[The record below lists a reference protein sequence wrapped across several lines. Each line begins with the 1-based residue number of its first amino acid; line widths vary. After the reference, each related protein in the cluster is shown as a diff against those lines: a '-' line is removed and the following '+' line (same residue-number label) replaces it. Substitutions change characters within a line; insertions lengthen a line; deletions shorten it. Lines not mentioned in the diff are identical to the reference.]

1 MSVYTP
7 ILDDGINVMGSGPG
21 PEPEPPTVLS
31 VSPDEGSIAG
41 GSASWDPYTVTITG
55 EGFGEPEAG
64 VSVRF
69 GDKPATTIDTWTD
82 TEITGIAPPTG
93 EELGPVDVTVIPAA
107 GVPGTLEDG
116 FTYVEAPPMATL
128 ESAEPSSGPLAG
140 GTQVTLTG
148 TGFSHNLQEIKIG
161 NNGDPWDFEVISDTE
176 VVATSSP
183 RAAEVTA
190 SFFITT
196 AGGRNT
202 STGVNF
208 TYLPVPTASS
218 LSPSSGSE
226 DGGYEVTLTGTGW
239 WSGSQA
245 PTVMVDGNE
254 VDWFTD
260 SETSVT
266 FTMPAGTGE
275 VPVTVTTNGGTS
287 DPLTFTYD
295 PPPPPVPTLSTVDP
309 SEVLAGEEI
318 TLTGTGLTGA
328 TGATLTGQNDEG
340 TFGLEDVTVVSDTS
354 ITATVPEET
363 VFGDYDLTVTTPGGE
378 SNSIQLALPEV
389 EEEG

>member
-128 ESAEPSSGPLAG
+128 ESAEPNSGPEAG
-140 GTQVTLTG
+140 GTEVTLTG

-161 NNGDPWDFEVISDTE
+161 NNGNPWDFEVISDTE
-176 VVATSSP
+176 VLATSAPMYTPSG
-183 RAAEVTA
+183 

-202 STGVNF
+202 STGVSF
-208 TYLPVPTASS
+208 TYLPVPTASA

-226 DGGYEVTLTGTGW
+226 DGGYEVTLTVTGW
-239 WSGSQA
+239 LSNQ
-245 PTVMVDGNE
+245 PLTVTVDGNE

-266 FTMPAGTGE
+266 FIMPAGTGE

-287 DPLTFTYD
+287 DPLTFTYE
-295 PPPPPVPTLSTVDP
+295 VPAPIITGVSP
-309 SEVLAGEEI
+309 S
-318 TLTGTGLTGA
+318 TGLT
-328 TGATLTGQNDEG
+328 TGGEVVDVTGSNLG
-340 TFGLEDVTVVSDTS
+340 VGGLMVTFGGAEVTSLSVN
-354 ITATVPEET
+354 PE
-363 VFGDYDLTVTTPGGE
+363 GAIATVTTPAASEPGQVEVEVTTNGG
-378 SNSIQLALPEV
+378 SASLPEGFTY
-389 EEEG
+389 EEPEPDPEA

>member
-7 ILDDGINVMGSGPG
+7 ILDDGINVMGSGP
-21 PEPEPPTVLS
+21 EPAPDPPTVLS
-31 VSPDEGSIAG
+31 VSPDEGSVVG
-41 GSASWDPYTVTITG
+41 GSVSWNPYTVTITG
-55 EGFGEPEAG
+55 EGFGEPEPG
-64 VSVRF
+64 VSIMF
-69 GDKPATTIDTWTD
+69 GGKPVLGIGSWTD
-82 TEITGIAPPTG
+82 TEITGVIPPTG
-93 EELGPVDVTVIPAA
+93 DDLGPVDVTVTPAG

-116 FTYVEAPPMATL
+116 FTYIEAPPMSTL

-196 AGGRNT
+196 AGGQNT

-208 TYLPVPTASS
+208 SYLPVPTASS

-239 WSGSQA
+239 MSNQ
-245 PTVMVDGNE
+245 PLTVTVDGNE
-254 VDWFTD
+254 VDWLTF
-260 SETSVT
+260 SETSVI
-266 FTMPAGTGE
+266 FLMPAGTGE
-275 VPVTVTTNGGTS
+275 VPVVVTTNGGTS
-287 DPLTFTYD
+287 DPLTFTYE
-295 PPPPPVPTLSTVDP
+295 VPAPTITGVSP
-309 SEVLAGEEI
+309 S
-318 TLTGTGLTGA
+318 TGLTTGGEVVDVTGSNLGVGGLMVTFGGA
-328 TGATLTGQNDEG
+328 EVTSLSVNPEG
-340 TFGLEDVTVVSDTS
+340 T
-354 ITATVPEET
+354 IA
-363 VFGDYDLTVTTPGGE
+363 TVTTPAASEPGQVEVEVTTNGG
-378 SNSIQLALPEV
+378 SASLPEGFTY
-389 EEEG
+389 EEPEPDPEA